1 MRKYSVC
8 NPLTELSKSSNG
20 LVGSLLARS
29 LDFVKLTINLTHLKD
44 LETSFISLKL
54 CFFSVLFGCCFYFF
68 FNFCIFA
75 ISFLS

>member
-44 LETSFISLKL
+44 LETSFISLK
-54 CFFSVLFGCCFYFF
+54 SCCFL
-68 FNFCIFA
+68 FCLVVVFLFLIFV
-75 ISFLS
+75 FLL